1 MDYEE
6 LQKENE
12 ELHAKVIDQENDIR
26 EIGIGLYK
34 TLEALGLDSASLKDP
49 KEAQKKVMK
58 SIPGI
63 ITQAMTDPDGIAE
76 KFSHLSAFAPL
87 LIKYEHVINDI
98 VKNGN

>member
-1 MDYEE
+1 MNYEE

-12 ELHAKVIDQENDIR
+12 ELHAKVIERENDIR

-34 TLEALGLDSASLKDP
+34 TLEALGIDQESLKDP
-49 KEAQKKVMK
+49 KQAQKKIMK

-63 ITQAMTDPDGIAE
+63 ITQAMTDPDAIAE

-87 LIKYEHVINDI
+87 LEKYGYLLNDI
-98 VKNGN
+98 INND